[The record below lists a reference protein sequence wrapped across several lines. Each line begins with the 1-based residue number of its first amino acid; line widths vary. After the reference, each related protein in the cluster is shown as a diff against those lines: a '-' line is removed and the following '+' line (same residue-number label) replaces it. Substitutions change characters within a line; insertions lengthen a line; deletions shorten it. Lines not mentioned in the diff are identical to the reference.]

1 MPTGPEGQPRPG
13 DVIGCAVRVA
23 QIATGQLTEETKPTA
38 PARAAGGRVGGRKRA
53 QNLSPERRSEI
64 AHAAAEARWGTS

>member
-1 MPTGPEGQPRPG
+1 MPTGPQGQSRPG

-23 QIATGQLTEETKPTA
+23 RIATGELTEETRPTA

-53 QNLSPERRSEI
+53 QSLTPERRSEI
-64 AHAAAEARWGTS
+64 ARAAAEARWS